1 MQVILRLLLLAGG
14 QVPLGN
20 KDEFTLST
28 LVIWPTLILK
38 KEGSIPMTQRTVHR
52 ECLKPKVHE

>member
-1 MQVILRLLLLAGG
+1 
-14 QVPLGN
+14 
-20 KDEFTLST
+20 LST
-28 LVIWPTLILK
+28 LVIWPPLILK